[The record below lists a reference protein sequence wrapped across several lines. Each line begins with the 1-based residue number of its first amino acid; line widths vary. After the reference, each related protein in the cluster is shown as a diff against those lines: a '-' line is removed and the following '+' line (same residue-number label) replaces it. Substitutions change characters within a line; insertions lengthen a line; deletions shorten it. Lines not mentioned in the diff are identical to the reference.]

1 MALLDA
7 RPIRWLEAVK
17 TRYKKELS
25 TEQKVRFAAR
35 LGVRA
40 LDLVPQN
47 D

>member
-1 MALLDA
+1 
-7 RPIRWLEAVK
+7 
-17 TRYKKELS
+17 LS

-40 LDLVPQN
+40 LELSAQN